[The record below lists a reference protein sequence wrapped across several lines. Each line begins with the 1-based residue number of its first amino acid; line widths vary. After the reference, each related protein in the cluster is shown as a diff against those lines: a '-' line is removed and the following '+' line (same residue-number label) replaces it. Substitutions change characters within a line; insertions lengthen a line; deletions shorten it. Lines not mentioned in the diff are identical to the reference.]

1 MVRTAGVLLA
11 VWLSIAAIGAQRD
24 DRQVRPPVN
33 GDERTCEVVSVNLCR
48 GIVLNSSL
56 PNPRGH
62 TTQSAAGTELNDF
75 QGLINTNCSTVLL
88 HFLCSFYLPTCTIF
102 NGIIFTVRPC
112 RSLCESVRSSCESE
126 FDTNPNFDWPTFF
139 NCSTDTFG
147 DDPENFGDPA
157 CFGPDLPT
165 MLPSST
171 SPPSTSP
178 LTTTAVSTAPP
189 TASTQC
195 ERIQISFCQ
204 NVGYNWTSQAWR
216 EQQNSLTRLE
226 TFVPVVRTRC
236 SQAIV
241 HFLCAFHV
249 PECQAQQTVLQPCRD
264 MCELVQERCLAAFQ
278 RAGISWPVNCGSL
291 PTRSQ
296 SCSGPTDLT
305 AVSIPLIPGITDTDE
320 PPTSGSPVIF
330 PSQTVVMTLSI
341 LLVSL
346 FSLN

>member
-1 MVRTAGVLLA
+1 MMVRTAGVLLV
-11 VWLSIAAIGAQRD
+11 VWLSISAIKAQRD

-33 GDERTCEVVSVNLCR
+33 GDERTCEVINVNLCR
-48 GIVLNSSL
+48 GLGLNGSL

-62 TTQSAAGTELNDF
+62 TTQDAAGAELNDF
-75 QGLINTNCSTVLL
+75 QILVNTSCSTVLL

-102 NGIIFTVRPC
+102 NGMIFTLRPC

-126 FDTNPNFDWPTFF
+126 YDNFPNLNWPTFF
-139 NCSTDTFG
+139 NCSTDNFG
-147 DDPENFGDPA
+147 DDPENFGDPP
-157 CFGPDLPT
+157 CFGPDVPT
-165 MLPSST
+165 TL
-171 SPPSTSP
+171 PPSTSP
-178 LTTTAVSTAPP
+178 PTTTTTAVSTAPP
-189 TASTQC
+189 TTSTQC

-216 EQQNSLTRLE
+216 EQQNSLAELE
-226 TFVPVVRTRC
+226 TFVPLVRARC

-249 PECQAQQTVLQPCRD
+249 PECQAQRTVLQPCRD
-264 MCELVQERCLAAFQ
+264 MCEFVQEGCLATFE
-278 RAGISWPVNCGSL
+278 RAGISWPVNCDRL

-305 AVSIPLIPGITDTDE
+305 AVSIPLIPGITDTVE
-320 PPTSGSPVIF
+320 PPTSGSRVIS
-330 PSQTVVMTLSI
+330 PSQVVIMTMSI
-341 LLVSL
+341 LLVPL